1 MTRILPLSQFCCYG
15 YAATAMRMD
24 PWWITNC
31 LKQRVYRLAARHY
44 TANIYATP
52 ESSWCVRG
60 LLEVQYPLAAFQV
73 GITYTF
79 PANPLRGVRPLS
91 GLGRRAFAGS
101 FPLFLEIY

>member
-60 LLEVQYPLAAFQV
+60 LLEVQYPLHCCQRLFKWV
-73 GITYTF
+73 LHIHS
-79 PANPLRGVRPLS
+79 LRTPCVES
-91 GLGRRAFAGS
+91 A
-101 FPLFLEIY
+101 LFLA